1 MEKSESF
8 LERASGKIDPSRA
21 SNILLGG
28 IVAFIAIF
36 FIWAA
41 LTELDRTV
49 YSRGVVVPTAQLQ
62 RVSNLEGGIVERILV
77 REGEMVEQGEP
88 LMTLDR
94 TLSEAN
100 LDSGEVTFEALQYK
114 VDRLEAEVAGRTP
127 RFVPPANP
135 QLADQVAVEQSLYLS
150 RQSDQAAELAGARDR
165 ITQAQRSVAEAEA
178 NRAAAVSS
186 RDAAREQLDLLRP
199 LVDNGVEPRASLI
212 QAQRNYDVAQS
223 QAASASASLSRAQ
236 AAVSEANAALAQIRQ
251 RRRAEAASE
260 LAAARAE
267 LAAQRSALPAAQ
279 DRLSRTTIR
288 SPLAGRVNR
297 VLVNTVGGS
306 IQPGQP
312 LAEIVPSDGNLV
324 VQARVSPS
332 DIAFVFPGQDALIKI
347 TAYDYAVYGG
357 LEGKVE
363 NISPDA
369 IVDERTG
376 ESFYTV
382 RVRANERGLRAQ
394 NGTLMPITP
403 GMVADVNLTGD
414 KRSVLD
420 YILTPLTRVRN
431 DAFREQ

>member
-1 MEKSESF
+1 MEKSSSL
-8 LERASGKIDPSRA
+8 LERVSGKINPSRA

-28 IVAFIAIF
+28 ILVFIIVF

-62 RVSNLEGGIVERILV
+62 RVSNLEGGIVESILV
-77 REGEMVEQGEP
+77 REGEIVDRGEP
-88 LMTLDR
+88 LMTLDK
-94 TLSEAN
+94 TLSSAN
-100 LDSGEVTFEALQYK
+100 LDSSEITFEALQYK

-135 QLADQVAVEQSLYLS
+135 QLADQVAVEQALYLS

-165 ITQAQRSVAEAEA
+165 ITQAQRSVSEAQA
-178 NRAAAVSS
+178 NLAASVSN
-186 RDAAREQLDLLRP
+186 RDAAREQLDLMRP
-199 LVDNGVEPRASLI
+199 LIDAGVEPRSTLI
-212 QAQRNYDVAQS
+212 QAQRNYDVARS
-223 QAASASASLSRAQ
+223 QASSASAAISRAQ
-236 AAVSEANAALAQIRQ
+236 ASVSEANSALDQIRQ
-251 RRRAEAASE
+251 RRRSEAANE
-260 LAAARAE
+260 LATARAE
-267 LAAQRSALPAAQ
+267 LAAQRSTLPAAQ
-279 DRLSRTTIR
+279 DRLTRTVIR

-306 IQPGQP
+306 IQPSQP
-312 LAEIVPSDGNLV
+312 LVEIVPSDGNLV
-324 VQARVSPS
+324 VQTRVSPS

-347 TAYDYAVYGG
+347 TAYDYGVYGG

-382 RVRANERGLRAQ
+382 TVRANERGLRAQ
-394 NGTLMPITP
+394 NGTMMPITP

-420 YILTPLTRVRN
+420 YILTPFSRVRN